1 VPWRLASCL
10 LLTARRPDERSGS
23 VGALLS
29 ASHVLLCPVLR
40 AGISLGG
47 MHTWVTACLDERVA
61 VACPMLGIQGWR

>member
-1 VPWRLASCL
+1 
-10 LLTARRPDERSGS
+10 
-23 VGALLS
+23 
-29 ASHVLLCPVLR
+29 VLLCPVLR